1 MLLDIVKA
9 VIMGIVEGI
18 TEFLPISST
27 GHLIV
32 AGSLLQFNALG
43 STFEIFIQ
51 LGAVIAVALYFRLR
65 LLEQVQTIT
74 QPRTQRFW
82 LAILVAFV
90 PAAVVGFLLIDW
102 IDANLFNSTTVAISL
117 IVGGIAFII
126 IEAARKQ
133 QQTTRAPEPETAV
146 EDISLRQALLIGITQ
161 ILALIPGVSRSGATI
176 IAGMLVGLSRP
187 AATEFSFYLSIP
199 TLGLATLYALLRS
212 LDSLTGDQA
221 ILLGVGMVV
230 SGVVAW
236 FAIDWLLRYVRTN
249 TFTGFG
255 IYRIIAGAV
264 ILLLVAL
271 QAIPR

>member
-1 MLLDIVKA
+1 MLLDIIKA
-9 VIMGIVEGI
+9 IIMGIVEGI

-51 LGAVIAVALYFRLR
+51 LGAVIAVVLYFRLR